1 MYRRRN
7 QALMPWVVFG
17 LVLFVFILLI
27 TKIKGILTPFVVGAI
42 FAYILSPFV
51 TKLTKRR
58 IKRTPAVLLV
68 LLMAVIVVALFV
80 AIVVPML
87 VHQFDA
93 LFQRLPGMVHF
104 VQDRVLPKI
113 NSQFGTQLEL
123 DSKAMLSLL
132 EDNSAQIR
140 NFLNNYAS
148 QIIAGGSNVVGLMTN
163 LFLMPFVLYYLLLDW
178 PNLLA
183 RLGKLIPRRFIGDVK
198 RITHNLHVVL
208 REFIS
213 GQLLVMLI
221 MGLIY
226 GIGLWLTGLESG
238 FAIGMVAGMLVFVP
252 YVGAF
257 LGLLLATMAAVLQF
271 DAFTSIL
278 LVWAVFAIGQTI
290 ESFLVTPYLV
300 GDRIGLSPLAV
311 IFALM
316 AFGELMGFVGMLLA
330 LPMAAITVVLAR
342 EGLERYEKSRF
353 YQRKQQPL
361 SSALPREDDKTI

>member
-1 MYRRRN
+1 
-7 QALMPWVVFG
+7 MPWIVFG
-17 LVLFVFILLI
+17 LVLLIAILLI
-27 TKIKGILTPFVVGAI
+27 VKIKGILTPFVVGAI

-51 TKLTKRR
+51 AKLTRR
-58 IKRTPAVLLV
+58 GIKRTPAVLLV
-68 LLMAVIVVALFV
+68 LLVAVIIIALFV

-93 LFQRLPGMVHF
+93 LFQRLPAMVHF
-104 VQDRVLPKI
+104 IQAKVLPWI
-113 NSQFGTQLEL
+113 NGQFGLSLEL
-123 DSKAMLSLL
+123 DAKALASLV
-132 EDNSAQIR
+132 EDNSAQVR
-140 NFLNNYAS
+140 NLLNTSAS
-148 QIIAGGSNVVGLMTN
+148 KIIAGGSNVVGLMTN

-183 RLGKLIPRRFIGDVK
+183 RLSKLIPRRFSGDAK
-198 RITHNLHVVL
+198 RISHNLHTVL

-213 GQLLVMLI
+213 GQLLVMLV

-226 GIGLWLTGLESG
+226 GTGLWLTGLESG

-271 DAFTSIL
+271 DAFTSIVI
-278 LVWAVFAIGQTI
+278 VWAVFAVGQTI

-342 EGLERYEKSRF
+342 EGLERYQKSRF
-353 YQRKQQPL
+353 YQRKPKPL

>member
-1 MYRRRN
+1 
-7 QALMPWVVFG
+7 MPWAVLALVFF
-17 LVLFVFILLI
+17 VLIFLI
-27 TKIKGILTPFVVGAI
+27 IKIKGILTPFVVGAI

-51 TKLTKRR
+51 AKLTNRR
-58 IKRTPAVLLV
+58 IKRTPAVILV
-68 LLMAVIVVALFV
+68 LLLAVIIVALFV

-93 LFQRLPGMVHF
+93 LLQRLPGMVHF
-104 VQDRVLPKI
+104 VQDRLLPRI
-113 NSQFGTQLEL
+113 NEQFGTQLEL
-123 DSKAMLSLL
+123 DSKAILGLL
-132 EDNSAQIR
+132 EDNSTQIR

-148 QIIAGGSNVVGLMTN
+148 QIIAGGSNVVGIMTN
-163 LFLMPFVLYYLLLDW
+163 LFLMPIVLYYLLLDW

-183 RLGKLIPRRFIGDVK
+183 RLSKLIPRRFEGDVQ

-213 GQLLVMLI
+213 GQLLVMMI
-221 MGLIY
+221 MAMIY
-226 GIGLWLTGLESG
+226 GTGLWLTGLESG
-238 FAIGMVAGMLVFVP
+238 FAIGIVAGMLVFVP

-257 LGLLLATMAAVLQF
+257 LGLLLATMAAILQF

-278 LVWAVFAIGQTI
+278 IVWAVFAVGQTI

-330 LPMAAITVVLAR
+330 LPMAAITVVLMR
-342 EGLERYEKSRF
+342 EGLAYYEKTRF
-353 YQRKQQPL
+353 YRRNAKPL
-361 SSALPREDDKTI
+361 SNALPEQDDKTI